1 MCFQTP
7 SYYLVIAAVI
17 DIVMFFFYGIISFK
31 VLPPDDRCTHS
42 DVINTLATLALVYVF
57 GVHLLESILQCWI
70 KNTHDPETKKF
81 YAGILFTSLHL
92 IKFVLVCTLILPKL
106 KDAQQSCGDGIIVF
120 SAFYVVAAF
129 FVVVVRVLGHIRHWT
144 NIANGN

>member
-1 MCFQTP
+1 MCIQNP

-17 DIVMFFFYGIISFK
+17 DIVMFFFYGIITFK

-42 DVINTLATLALVYVF
+42 DVIDTLATIALVYVF
-57 GVHLLESILQCWI
+57 GVHLLESILHCWI
-70 KNTHDPETKKF
+70 NNTQDPETKKF

-92 IKFVLVCTLILPKL
+92 IKFVLVCALVLPNL
-106 KDAQQSCGDGIIVF
+106 KDAQQSCGVGITVF
-120 SAFYVVAAF
+120 GAFYVVAAF